1 MRTYDSQT
9 TRRGLS
15 RRELLQRGALGAAGL
30 LLAACG
36 QPASPAAPA
45 AATSAPPAAT
55 SAPAAKPT
63 AAAAAPVAATS
74 SAPAASSTSAA
85 AAPKPA
91 SGGTAVKLT
100 FWRHQYDPTD
110 KAYKDVIFPDVQA
123 KLGIE
128 IDYQIQRDDDYK
140 TKMLPQLATGTGPDI
155 FEATESFRL
164 KFAKAG
170 VYAPVD
176 YGPWGGK
183 DKWDA
188 FWEKGVIQALQIDGK
203 DFNVPLEW
211 TAIPVNYFVNG
222 QHAQDAGIG
231 ADIAKYQ
238 QTPITWADLGPWAAK
253 MTKKDPGGQIT
264 RDGFMI
270 QHGYGPDR
278 TYAFWEPYFL
288 QAGGKL
294 ISDDGKTSL
303 LNSEQ
308 GVAAMQNLYD
318 YVFKYGASMLRPQDK
333 ESGSAKLPKEETS
346 STTAMSQW
354 AYGTFKQLAPDTW
367 QNIKS
372 LLAPQVDPSKPIYYS
387 GPGWTAGVFAK
398 SQQRDAAFKFLQFV
412 ASQHGNDLF
421 EGGIVTPVADWTEKY
436 PGLQKLPDS
445 AVWTKLSK
453 EATPRV
459 SPERELL
466 TGVQRSEG
474 FQRAFEAIMFN
485 KGDVKAEID
494 RWNKDVQEALSDL
507 E

>member
-1 MRTYDSQT
+1 MRTSDTLTS
-9 TRRGLS
+9 RRGLS
-15 RRELLQRGALGAAGL
+15 RRELLRTSAFGAVGL
-30 LLAACG
+30 VLAACG
-36 QPASPAAPA
+36 QQ
-45 AATSAPPAAT
+45 ATPSAPPAAT
-55 SAPAAKPT
+55 TAPAAAAKPTEAAKPT
-63 AAAAAPVAATS
+63 AAAAPASATS
-74 SAPAASSTSAA
+74 AAPAAAPTSAA

-91 SGGTAVKLT
+91 ASGAPVKLT

-110 KAYKDVIFPDVQA
+110 KMYKETIFPDVKT
-123 KLGIE
+123 KLGIDV
-128 IDYQIQRDDDYK
+128 DYQVQRDDDYK
-140 TKMLPQLATGTGPDI
+140 TKMLPQLASGTGPDI

-164 KFAKAG
+164 KFAKGG

-183 DKWDA
+183 DKWDS
-188 FWEKGVIQALQIDGK
+188 FWQQGVIDALKIDGK

-211 TAIPVNYFVNG
+211 SAIPVNYFVNG
-222 QHAQDAGIG
+222 KDADEAGIG
-231 ADIAKYQ
+231 GDLAKYQ

-253 MTKKDPGGQIT
+253 MTKKDANGQIT

-294 ISDDGKTSL
+294 VSDDGKKSL
-303 LNSEQ
+303 LNSDQ

-318 YVFKYGASMLRPQDK
+318 YIFKYSASMLRPQDK
-333 ESGSAKLPKEETS
+333 ESGSAKLPKDETS

-354 AYGTFKQLAPDTW
+354 AYGTFKQLAPDSW

-372 LLAPQVDPSKPIYYS
+372 LLAPQVNPSKPIYYS

-398 SQQRDAAFKFLQFV
+398 SSQRDAAFKLLQYV
-412 ASQHGNDLF
+412 ADQHGSDLF
-421 EGGIVTPVADWTEKY
+421 DSGIVTPVVGWTEKY
-436 PGLQKLPDS
+436 TGLQKLPDA

-453 EATPRV
+453 DATARV
-459 SPERELL
+459 QSEPELL

-485 KGDVKAEID
+485 KADIKAEVD
-494 RWNKDVQEALSDL
+494 RWNNDVQDALSDL
-507 E
+507 